1 MKFKAS
7 EKVRKNSN
15 IISSRKCGGSYLHE
29 KIKCVLAELTGSKEI
44 SEDADALLAYVK
56 RVGRA

>member
-15 IISSRKCGGSYLHE
+15 IISSRKCGSSYLHE

-44 SEDADALLAYVK
+44 SEDADALLAYV
-56 RVGRA
+56 